1 MRHFIIV
8 NGYLPFSELKTPITE
23 PKTSK
28 FRCYAIQISFT
39 INGHMEDHDDGEN
52 CYKQEGTVMT
62 THVNL
67 LTLSVLQL
75 LAASL
80 RTFSFY

>member
-1 MRHFIIV
+1 
-8 NGYLPFSELKTPITE
+8 
-23 PKTSK
+23 
-28 FRCYAIQISFT
+28 
-39 INGHMEDHDDGEN
+39 MEDHDECEN